1 MHAWNLLIVTHVV
14 AALTSVLLG
23 GVQLA
28 RRKGDA
34 RHKHLGRVW
43 VALMLWAAVSSFW
56 IRHLRDGAFSWLH
69 ILSLV
74 TLVTVTLGVLGIRRG
89 DLQGHRGNMI
99 GSWMGSAFAMGFAL
113 AVPDR
118 MLPTFAVDEPLGA
131 AAALATVAA
140 LVVVLVLVGDRL
152 ARRGGASSR
161 AEPHATAQEV
171 L

>member
-1 MHAWNLLIVTHVV
+1 MTVHAWTLLIATHVV
-14 AALTSVLLG
+14 AALSSVLLG

-34 RHKHLGRVW
+34 RHRHLGRVW
-43 VALMLWAAVSSFW
+43 VVLMFWTAVSSFW
-56 IRHLRDGAFSWLH
+56 IRHMRDGAFSWLH

-74 TLVTVTLGVLGIRRG
+74 TLVTVTLGIVSIRRG
-89 DLQGHRGNMI
+89 DVQGHRGNMV
-99 GSWMGSAFAMGFAL
+99 GSWLGSAFAMVFAL

-140 LVVVLVLVGDRL
+140 LVVVLVVAGDRL
-152 ARRGGASSR
+152 ARRSTAEVVRSR
-161 AEPHATAQEV
+161 V
-171 L
+171 S

>member
-1 MHAWNLLIVTHVV
+1 MHAWTLLIVTHVV
-14 AALTSVLLG
+14 AALSSVLLG

-34 RHKHLGRVW
+34 RHRHLGRVW
-43 VALMLWAAVSSFW
+43 VVLMFWTAVSSFW
-56 IRHLRDGAFSWLH
+56 IRHMRDGAFSWLH

-74 TLVTVTLGVLGIRRG
+74 TLVTVTLGVVSIRRG
-89 DLQGHRGNMI
+89 DVQGHRGNMV
-99 GSWMGSAFAMGFAL
+99 GSWLGSAFAMVFAL

-140 LVVVLVLVGDRL
+140 LVVVLVVVGDRL
-152 ARRGGASSR
+152 ARRSTAEVVRSR
-161 AEPHATAQEV
+161 V
-171 L
+171 S